1 VATAVSQPTGFSP
14 GVASRLRLA
23 DGSRVFVKAVGSVPN
38 PDTPSLHRREAG
50 IVAALPTAIPAP
62 RLLWSYDD
70 ADTGWVVL
78 VFEDVDG
85 RHPAQPWDISELHRI
100 LDALSV
106 LAEALTPSP
115 LVPPIVTT
123 ASDAIANNVRG
134 WGQLRDVEQYYLE
147 HLDAWSVRHLDALA
161 ELESRAVSAVAG
173 NTLLHFD
180 VRADNILLTPEK
192 VWFVDWP
199 WACVGAAW
207 VDVVFFAPSVT
218 MQGGPPP
225 EYMIEHHPSCRTAD
239 PGAITA
245 VVAAMAGYFTH
256 QALKPPPPGL
266 PTLRAFQA
274 AQGAVARGWVRQRTG
289 WT

>member
-1 VATAVSQPTGFSP
+1 M
-14 GVASRLRLA
+14 
-23 DGSRVFVKAVGSVPN
+23 
-38 PDTPSLHRREAG
+38 
-50 IVAALPTAIPAP
+50 
-62 RLLWSYDD
+62 
-70 ADTGWVVL
+70 L

-85 RHPAQPWDISELHRI
+85 QHPAQPWDKSELHRI

-115 LVPPIVTT
+115 LEPPSVPT
-123 ASDAIANNVRG
+123 AGDDIANSVRG
-134 WGQLRDVEQYYLE
+134 WGQLRDVEPSYLE
-147 HLDAWSVRHLDALA
+147 HLDAWSVRHLDALV

-225 EYMIEHHPSCRTAD
+225 EYIMGRHPSCRTAG

-274 AQGAVARGWVRQRTG
+274 AQGAVAREWVRQRTG